1 MTEEEITALQ
11 DTNKALTERV
21 NQLESINSDLVTQ
34 KKELKQKLEDGASDE
49 DLKLE
54 LANYKTQLEQVEA
67 DKDSLRDGYTSELN
81 GLHMQNQLKEM
92 GVETHNLDAMNAV
105 SGLVLQE
112 ATYKDGAFVFLN
124 DDGTTKFNQS
134 NKDYSIQDKIN
145 ELKESDKAYLFKAS
159 SGGGAKAPE
168 GKPTPVNQ
176 SDTDRVNALKLKH
189 NIA

>member
-159 SGGGAKAPE
+159 NGGGAKAPE